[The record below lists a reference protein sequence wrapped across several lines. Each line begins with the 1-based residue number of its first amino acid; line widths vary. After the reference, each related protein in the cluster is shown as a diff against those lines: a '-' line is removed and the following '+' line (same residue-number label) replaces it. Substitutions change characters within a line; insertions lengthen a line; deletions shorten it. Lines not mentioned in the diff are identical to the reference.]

1 MVDLNPTGRCMF
13 ASHLQSRSNW
23 LNIQIKFDPL
33 HPKKQSS
40 NMFCFLVG
48 FWWVFMSLKTQKCC
62 EKVRSPFSYFVIS
75 IFGTHEVTRLPW
87 RLSKTKKTNKTNKI
101 RAICRNW
108 TNDLSLTKR
117 MLYHS
122 ADMAH
127 NNWRARSLHKCWE
140 CYVLIHSCPN
150 KKTSTEKELPRRGS
164 KSQPTV

>member
-1 MVDLNPTGRCMF
+1 
-13 ASHLQSRSNW
+13 
-23 LNIQIKFDPL
+23 
-33 HPKKQSS
+33 
-40 NMFCFLVG
+40 
-48 FWWVFMSLKTQKCC
+48 MSLKTQTCC

-150 KKTSTEKELPRRGS
+150 KKTSTEKELPRNSRGEARNPNLPFNIRARYQLRHS
-164 KSQPTV
+164 GSYTAECATIADLKGVHFWW